1 MSFMEIGGAAMRCK
15 MKLESY
21 LRENGV
27 AYETQHHPQAF
38 TAQEVAAS
46 EHIPGRILAK
56 VVIVIADG
64 QPTMLVLPA
73 NQHVYLPEVARVLKA
88 KEAHL
93 AEESEF
99 APLFP
104 DCEVGA
110 MPPFGNLYSLPVY
123 VDAVLTNEDRFYFQ
137 AGSHTDTMSM
147 SYSDFARLVKP
158 TVTALT
164 LHELLTYPG

>member
-1 MSFMEIGGAAMRCK
+1 MKSK
-15 MKLESY
+15 LKLESY

-46 EHIPGRILAK
+46 EHISGRVLAK
-56 VVIVIADG
+56 VVMVIADG
-64 QPTMLVLPA
+64 KPNMLVLA
-73 NQHVYLPEVARVLKA
+73 AKEHVYLPEVARLLQA
-88 KEAHL
+88 NEARL

-110 MPPFGNLYSLPVY
+110 MPPFGNLYNLPVY
-123 VDAVLTNEDRFYFQ
+123 VDADLTMEERIYFQ

-147 SYSDFARLVKP
+147 RYGDYARLVRP
-158 TVTALT
+158 TVARLT
-164 LHELLTYPG
+164 LHELLTHPG

>member
-1 MSFMEIGGAAMRCK
+1 MKCK
-15 MKLESY
+15 LKLESY

-27 AYETQHHPQAF
+27 AYEVQHHPQAF

-56 VVIVIADG
+56 VVIVIADEK
-64 QPTMLVLPA
+64 PTMLVLPA
-73 NQHVYLPEVARVLKA
+73 NEHVYLPEVARILKV
-88 KEAHL
+88 KEARL

-110 MPPFGNLYSLPVY
+110 MPPFGNLYNLPVF
-123 VDAVLTNEDRFYFQ
+123 VDAALTDQDRIFFQ

-147 SYSDFARLVKP
+147 RYSDFARLVRP

>member
-1 MSFMEIGGAAMRCK
+1 MKCK
-15 MKLESY
+15 MRLESY

-27 AYETQHHPQAF
+27 AYEVQHHPQAF

-46 EHIPGRILAK
+46 EHIPGKLLAK
-56 VVIVIADG
+56 VVVVVADDK
-64 QPTMLVLPA
+64 PTMLVLPA
-73 NQHVYLPEVARVLKA
+73 NEHVYLPEVARILKA
-88 KEAHL
+88 KEARL

-110 MPPFGNLYSLPVY
+110 MPPFGNLYNLPVY
-123 VDAVLTNEDRFYFQ
+123 VDAALTDEERIFFQ
-137 AGSHTDTMSM
+137 AGSHTDTMSIR
-147 SYSDFARLVKP
+147 YSDFARLVKP